1 MPVTIAGRSHA
12 VLLLEQLDKMGR
24 IREIAV
30 VPDLRD
36 RFVRRNQQQAR
47 VHQSLTD
54 EPLVGRFEKVL
65 AELFLERGQA
75 PVALAGQ
82 LLDRNIVED
91 IALNRLLEILLL
103 RSILLSILLLKTNN
117 PSEPGSDRSARSS

>member
-54 EPLVGRFEKVL
+54 EPLVGEVRKS
-65 AELFLERGQA
+65 ACGT
-75 PVALAGQ
+75 
-82 LLDRNIVED
+82 
-91 IALNRLLEILLL
+91 
-103 RSILLSILLLKTNN
+103 LS
-117 PSEPGSDRSARSS
+117 

>member
-1 MPVTIAGRSHA
+1 MRILHRSTGASHPCPGSKTRPLRLHTGRGRHLLIAGGISLCGQNRLGLPARSVPVTIAGRSHA

-54 EPLVGRFEKVL
+54 EPLVGRFEK
-65 AELFLERGQA
+65 G
-75 PVALAGQ
+75 
-82 LLDRNIVED
+82 
-91 IALNRLLEILLL
+91 
-103 RSILLSILLLKTNN
+103 
-117 PSEPGSDRSARSS
+117 